1 MMPIFVQTT
10 IGQNMIQKIIRM
22 NEKLGEQILH
32 TQKRKQILQPW
43 TYITEKATDIR
54 LSHPVR
60 IDYAENPEIVLQKTE
75 YAAAEIHPCTY
86 ITETATNIALSPLV
100 STDYAENPEHNLQ
113 KQNMQQQK
121 YNHIIETE
129 IDTSTLLL
137 LKDLEKEKTQ

>member
-1 MMPIFVQTT
+1 M
-10 IGQNMIQKIIRM
+10 IGFNFSR
-22 NEKLGEQILH
+22 
-32 TQKRKQILQPW
+32 
-43 TYITEKATDIR
+43 
-54 LSHPVR
+54 HP
-60 IDYAENPEIVLQKTE
+60 EPVLQETK

-121 YNHIIETE
+121 YNHITETE